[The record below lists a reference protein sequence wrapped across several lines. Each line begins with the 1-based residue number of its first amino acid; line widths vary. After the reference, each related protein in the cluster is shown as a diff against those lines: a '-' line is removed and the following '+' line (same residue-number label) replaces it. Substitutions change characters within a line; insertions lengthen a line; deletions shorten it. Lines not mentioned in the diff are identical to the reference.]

1 MGNDA
6 VAAPSTSSEV
16 TVAGDAPPSSGGSP
30 PPRRWRTD
38 DMVVRAVLGREGRR
52 PLTAQ
57 PKCGRPTTLRAPPA
71 NAPRL
76 RARGARPQTTGLPTK
91 RRAHE
96 KSDDDELEHH
106 SQTTAGRSSVKE
118 KKSGKSCVKEKQTKG
133 RKGLLSMVLWRSRT
147 KTGDWISCVFPRF
160 ERHSMSP
167 KRRVS

>member
-57 PKCGRPTTLRAPPA
+57 PKCGRNDTTGGAAGQRATTA
-71 NAPRL
+71 
-76 RARGARPQTTGLPTK
+76 RARGARAQMTGLPTK
-91 RRAHE
+91 RRTHGT
-96 KSDDDELEHH
+96 SDDDELEHH

-118 KKSGKSCVKEKQTKG
+118 KKSGKSSVKEKQTEG
-133 RKGLLSMVLWRSRT
+133 GERSPINGALAKQNKDR
-147 KTGDWISCVFPRF
+147 
-160 ERHSMSP
+160 
-167 KRRVS
+167 